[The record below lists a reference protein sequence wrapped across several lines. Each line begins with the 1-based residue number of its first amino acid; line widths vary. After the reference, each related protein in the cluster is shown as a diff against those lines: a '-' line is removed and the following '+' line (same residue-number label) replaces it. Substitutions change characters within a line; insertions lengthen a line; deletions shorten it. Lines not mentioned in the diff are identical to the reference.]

1 MAKKDNRD
9 NSLSA
14 KVIIIDD
21 DRKNAALLKVWLE
34 LKGHRCFVVK
44 RLEEA
49 AAKSNM
55 AHLVG
60 IFYASEFRFEFLY
73 GKLEGYHIY
82 EDAEGARHAR
92 MNSRALVS

>member
-1 MAKKDNRD
+1 MANRD

-21 DRKNAALLKVWLE
+21 DPRNAALLKVWLE
-34 LKGHRCFVVK
+34 TKGYRCFVVK
-44 RLEEA
+44 SQEEA
-49 AAKSNM
+49 EAKTDM

-82 EDAEGARHAR
+82 EDTEGARHSR
-92 MNSRALVS
+92 MRSRALFS

>member
-1 MAKKDNRD
+1 MANRD

-34 LKGHRCFVVK
+34 IKGHRCFIVK
-44 RLEEA
+44 SKEEA
-49 AAKSNM
+49 QAKSNM

-73 GKLEGYHIY
+73 GRLEGYHIY
-82 EDAEGARHAR
+82 EDTEGARHAR
-92 MNSRALVS
+92 MRSRALAS